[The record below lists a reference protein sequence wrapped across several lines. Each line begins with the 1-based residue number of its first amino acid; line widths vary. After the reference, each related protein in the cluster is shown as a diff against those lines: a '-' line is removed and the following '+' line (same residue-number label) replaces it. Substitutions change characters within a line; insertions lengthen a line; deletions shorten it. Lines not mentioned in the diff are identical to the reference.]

1 MLLATSPPTK
11 MYTYTSEACIGT
23 TVQHRSRNAKSTPIE
38 LTIEFAM
45 TGKPYEH
52 GPGPAAERHVVRAYG
67 GYAIASHRRRNH
79 VVCRGC

>member
-1 MLLATSPPTK
+1 

-23 TVQHRSRNAKSTPIE
+23 TVQHRNRNAKSTAME

-45 TGKPYEH
+45 TSTRKPYVH
-52 GPGPAAERHVVRAYG
+52 GPERYGVGAYG

>member
-1 MLLATSPPTK
+1 

-23 TVQHRSRNAKSTPIE
+23 TAQHRSRTAKSTAIE

-45 TGKPYEH
+45 TGFRTRT
-52 GPGPAAERHVVRAYG
+52 GPKRYVVGAYG